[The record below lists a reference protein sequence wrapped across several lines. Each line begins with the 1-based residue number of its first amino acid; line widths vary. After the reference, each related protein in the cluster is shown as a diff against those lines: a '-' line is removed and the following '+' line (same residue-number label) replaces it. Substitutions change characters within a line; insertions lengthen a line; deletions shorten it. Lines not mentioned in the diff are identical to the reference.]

1 MQKPIQYQDLKSFAY
16 LPWRQDI
23 HGRRSGEQ
31 SVSF

>member
-23 HGRRSGEQ
+23 HGEQ